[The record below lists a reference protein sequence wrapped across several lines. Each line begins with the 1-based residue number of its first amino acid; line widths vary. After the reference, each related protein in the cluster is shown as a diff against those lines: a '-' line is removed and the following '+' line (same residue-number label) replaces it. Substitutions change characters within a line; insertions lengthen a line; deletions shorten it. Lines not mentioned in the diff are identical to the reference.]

1 MSNQTT
7 YLDKV
12 AARVT
17 TFLVRV
23 GLTDLICSAF
33 DDVIE
38 VYYSQDNKN
47 YLLADCDG
55 HRWTFY
61 FAASYLVRGHPKN
74 NGTFTTAEFQEI
86 IKRELASIRME
97 LPKSAAKEA
106 ASFFMI
112 QLHRRDSLPL
122 GAWIPYMEH
131 GLSWQRMLLFEE
143 TQVSPDRIEE
153 AKLLPEAWVRKIFT
167 PDDQSGAVNI
177 DIR

>member
-7 YLDKV
+7 YLDK
-12 AARVT
+12 AASRVT
-17 TFLVRV
+17 TFLVRA
-23 GLTDLICSAF
+23 GLTDLTCSAF

-47 YLLADCDG
+47 YLLADCAG

-74 NGTFTTAEFQEI
+74 NGTFTTVEFQEI
-86 IKRELASIRME
+86 IERELTFIRME

-112 QLHRRDSLPL
+112 QLHRRDSLPV
-122 GAWIPYMEH
+122 GAWLPYMEH
-131 GLSWQRMLLFEE
+131 SLSWQQMLLFAE
-143 TQVSPDRIEE
+143 VDVPVDRIEE
-153 AKLLPEAWVRKIFT
+153 AKLLPDEWVRKMFT
-167 PDDQSGAVNI
+167 PNG
-177 DIR
+177 